1 MAKRGL
7 DVTKNEI
14 FRFYKLHATGG
25 ICEPISM
32 IVPRKSEV
40 FQEDIY
46 PDTLSGIPSMSCDEW
61 LEGVNRDPIL
71 ISMKD
76 GAVPFMPKIVT
87 YKQLGFSELGNNFSR
102 LNNKALNFSK
112 LNSNNTS
119 LANKN
124 TNGNNHRNSI
134 SINDNNSTSQ
144 VDSSSKNN
152 WISSQAYRSNE
163 ISNDNSNNYRNSIPI
178 AEVQPNNKLHSSS
191 RSAFSMLNFFKLLNL
206 SLNSFSH
213 I

>member
-112 LNSNNTS
+112 LNSNNNS
-119 LANKN
+119 LANKS

-191 RSAFSMLNFFKLLNL
+191 RSAFSMLNFLKLLNL
-206 SLNSFSH
+206 GVFGLL
-213 I
+213 

>member
-112 LNSNNTS
+112 LNSNNNS
-119 LANKN
+119 LANKS

-206 SLNSFSH
+206 RVFGLL
-213 I
+213 

>member
-206 SLNSFSH
+206 RVFGLL
-213 I
+213 

>member
-112 LNSNNTS
+112 LNSNNNS
-119 LANKN
+119 LANKS

-191 RSAFSMLNFFKLLNL
+191 RSAFSMLNFLKLLNL
-206 SLNSFSH
+206 RVFGLL
-213 I
+213 